1 MRLLQMSLAGGVMIV
16 VITVLRALAINKVPK
31 KTFLLLWAAALLR
44 LLVPFSLP
52 SRLSVYSLLRRSDPV
67 SAVHTPVTAAFPAAP
82 MAQEAAGR
90 LRSGHPFRC
99 GRLSGRRD

>member
-1 MRLLQMSLAGGVMIV
+1 MQLLQMSLAGGVMIV

-52 SRLSVYSLLRRSDPV
+52 SRLSVYSLLGRSDPV
-67 SAVHTPVTAAFPAAP
+67 SAVHPPVTAALSAAP
-82 MAQEAAGR
+82 MAQEAAG
-90 LRSGHPFRC
+90 
-99 GRLSGRRD
+99 

>member
-52 SRLSVYSLLRRSDPV
+52 SRLSIIQKRMLSPV
-67 SAVHTPVTAAFPAAP
+67 QWALTSRLMLIFPRLIYQGTAP
-82 MAQEAAGR
+82 
-90 LRSGHPFRC
+90 
-99 GRLSGRRD
+99 